1 VDKTGQKL
9 LRACPLS
16 GKAVGRAIH
25 CDLVRIGA
33 ATVNTAERD
42 LEIERIRE
50 SYRPRAIRTLFVGE
64 SRPANGKFFY
74 DSEPRPITRWFEK
87 ALELGGDNFL
97 VRFRDSGLYLD
108 DLVLTPVNLS
118 TNADK
123 AHLRREAVPGLR
135 KRIARYAPNLV
146 VAIMKGIG
154 PFIREAAKDI
164 SPVEVVPFPG
174 NSHQRKFLEEMR
186 KLRSAILGSDSMPN

>member
-1 VDKTGQKL
+1 
-9 LRACPLS
+9 
-16 GKAVGRAIH
+16 
-25 CDLVRIGA
+25 
-33 ATVNTAERD
+33 VNTAERD

-50 SYRPRAIRTLFVGE
+50 SYRPHAIRTLFVGE
-64 SRPANGKFFY
+64 SRPANGKFFS

-87 ALELGGDNFL
+87 ALELGGDDFL
-97 VRFRDSGLYLD
+97 ARFRDSGLYLD

-123 AHLRREAVPGLR
+123 ARLRREAVPGLR
-135 KRIARYAPNLV
+135 ERITRYAPNLV

-154 PFIREAAKDI
+154 PFVRDAAKGI
-164 SPVEVVPFPG
+164 SRFEVVPFPG

-186 KLRSAILGSDSMPN
+186 KLRSAILGSGSMPN